1 MSRSRRNQ
9 YGDERITLRQ
19 TLVIAVVLHL
29 MLGGI
34 MQWKPDLLFSEPMPA
49 QPQQQPLE
57 FRFVDV
63 PETEPPDE
71 SPDTNVMSD
80 LDRVAADESERTDA
94 EDPFNEGNTSQEVL
108 RSDPAPAE
116 PEPQPESEPQPEPV
130 PPSPEVAPAEPAT
143 TSADETTT
151 PEEVTPEDTAPLLE
165 AATAA
170 AQPLAREA
178 PPLPPPRRNSLRNSL
193 TRGLQQYVEPE
204 VFGNEDGGAQGQGLV
219 QFDTKGYDLGEYIS
233 RVLRVIERNWK
244 MNIPPAARVQGVAG
258 AVFVSISIDRNRDN
272 PGEEK
277 AIIVV
282 HQAWSSGKPA
292 FDQSALMALEISSP
306 LPPLPSFFPHD
317 KLEGRLGFLYNLDA
331 DQVTFPAQR

>member
-1 MSRSRRNQ
+1 MPRSRRNQ

-29 MLGGI
+29 MLGGV
-34 MQWKPDLLFSEPMPA
+34 MQWKPDLLFSDPVVVEPPH
-49 QPQQQPLE
+49 QPLE

-71 SPDTNVMSD
+71 TPDTDVMSD
-80 LDRVAADESERTDA
+80 RDRIAADESERTDA

-116 PEPQPESEPQPEPV
+116 PQPE
-130 PPSPEVAPAEPAT
+130 PPSPEAASAEAT
-143 TSADETTT
+143 TTSTEETTT
-151 PEEVTPEDTAPLLE
+151 PEEVTSEETAAPPEST
-165 AATAA
+165 TAA

-178 PPLPPPRRNSLRNSL
+178 PPLPPPRRDSLRNSL

-204 VFGNEDGGAQGQGLV
+204 VFGNEAGGAQGQGMV
-219 QFDTKGYDLGEYIS
+219 QFDTKGYDLGEYIA

-244 MNIPPAARVQGVAG
+244 MNIPPAARVQGVEG

-272 PGEEK
+272 PEEEK
-277 AIIVV
+277 AVIMV

-292 FDQSALMALEISSP
+292 FDQSALLALEISSP
-306 LPPLPSFFPHD
+306 LPPIPAFFPHD
-317 KLEGRLGFLYNLDA
+317 KLEGRLGFLYNLDP
-331 DQVTFPAQR
+331 DQVTFPVQR